1 MSRQNVIDTAK
12 AENGTK
18 ENPPTSNKTKYGEWY
33 GMNGVPWCAIFVS
46 WVFDKAGYALGRIDS
61 PKGYHYCPS
70 AFNFWK
76 SKNQLTSSPK
86 PGDIVLYDWNGDGL
100 SDHTGIFVQWVQQG
114 STFTAWEGNTSFDNQ
129 SDGGQVMLRTRQV
142 QTVKAFVNPG
152 VYGDGFVSLSTVL
165 KKGDQGAEVT
175 HIQKWLYDLKYV
187 ITVDGDFGAATEKVI
202 KQFQKEH
209 GLDIS
214 GVVNEIV
221 RGAIEAEVNK
231 PKIADHKTVT
241 GSYIR
246 KGDVGAAVVVLQNAL
261 NKKGARPALDPD
273 GVFGSTTFISLKAFQ
288 KKNKLSTDGVAGPE
302 TWKALG
308 VKVF

>member
-1 MSRQNVIDTAK
+1 M
-12 AENGTK
+12 
-18 ENPPTSNKTKYGEWY
+18 
-33 GMNGVPWCAIFVS
+33 
-46 WVFDKAGYALGRIDS
+46 
-61 PKGYHYCPS
+61 
-70 AFNFWK
+70 
-76 SKNQLTSSPK
+76 
-86 PGDIVLYDWNGDGL
+86 
-100 SDHTGIFVQWVQQG
+100 
-114 STFTAWEGNTSFDNQ
+114 
-129 SDGGQVMLRTRQV
+129 